1 MNEEQYYTNFQKYI
15 LRTPLLPINNI
26 RQLVKDSVITKESL
40 LNMCD
45 DETVM
50 EALFIA
56 SPSFYREVQKW
67 REGKLPNSKEE
78 DKVMQGLYRYIAR
91 MCTRCT
97 PFGMFAGI
105 TAGTVADKTE
115 IKMSPKETNI
125 TNVRL
130 DMNYVCALAK
140 DIAEIPEIKEQI
152 LFYPNNS
159 MYRIGEKMRYVEYSF
174 NNARRSHHISAVD
187 ASEYLMKII
196 NEAKQGRRLIHLAQ
210 LIVDD
215 EITIDDAKG
224 FIDEV
229 VASQLLTAE
238 LEPTVIGADPLEQM
252 IAVLDKY
259 TDNAVATDIKNKLIG
274 INELIKQPKQ
284 YNDIKQLLSAFTTA
298 YDEKFLFQADML
310 LKPAVNTVSPD
321 IPDKVFKAV
330 TFLNCVTPYFENE
343 NLRRFK
349 EAFYARYEDEEIP
362 LAQALDNE
370 TGVGYLQNTYSGI
383 TPLVD
388 NIVFPAAQQSY
399 QSSTAL
405 PFHLM
410 MQQKLAD
417 TLQHGERQ
425 VSLDESDLNI
435 FEAKWDDTQETL
447 SAFIEMIDDKRFVV
461 KTAGGA
467 SAAYLIG
474 RFCHLDKEIL
484 GLTQEIIQRDEANK
498 DCIYAE
504 IVHLPESRVGNI
516 LHRPTIRQYEIPY
529 LAQSSL
535 PTENQIDLDDLMVSV
550 RYDKILLRS
559 KKHNKLV
566 IPRLTTAHNYSFNA
580 LPVYQFLCDM
590 QNYEKRGGF
599 NFSWGSIENT
609 MPYLPRVV
617 YGDAI
622 LSLETW
628 NFFKKDIDGL
638 NKIKDTDERI
648 DKFMEMAKKKN
659 ISKEVLLEDNDNEL
673 FFDLTNRFCVK
684 ALLDY
689 IKKRFSFTLKEF
701 PFANENSPV
710 KSAEGCYANEMIFA
724 YYKNGKE
731 Q

>member
-1 MNEEQYYTNFQKYI
+1 MDKEQIYTNLQKYI

-26 RQLVKDSVITKESL
+26 RQLVKDGVITKESL
-40 LNMCD
+40 LEVCA

-78 DKVMQGLYRYIAR
+78 DKVMQGLYRYFAR

-105 TAGTVADKTE
+105 TAGTVTDKTE
-115 IKMSPKETNI
+115 IKMSPKETNV

-187 ASEYLMKII
+187 ASEYLMRVI
-196 NEAKQGRRLIHLAQ
+196 NEAKQGRKLLDLAQ

-215 EITIDDAKG
+215 DISIDDAKD

-259 TDNAVATDIKNKLIG
+259 TENAVATDIKNKLIG
-274 INELIKQPKQ
+274 INELIKQPKR
-284 YNDIKQLLSAFTTA
+284 YDDIKQLLSAFTTA
-298 YDEKFLFQADML
+298 YDEKYLFQADML
-310 LKPAVNTVSPD
+310 LKPAVNTVSSD
-321 IPDKVFKAV
+321 IPDQVFKAV
-330 TFLNCVTPYFENE
+330 TFLNRVTPFFENE

-388 NIVFPAAQQSY
+388 NIVFPAAQQNY
-399 QSSTAL
+399 QNSIAL

-410 MQQKLAD
+410 MQQKLAN

-425 VSLDESDLNI
+425 VSLDESDLDI
-435 FEAKWDDTQETL
+435 FEVKWDDTQETL
-447 SAFIEMIDDKRFVV
+447 SAFIEMIDDKHFFV
-461 KTAGGA
+461 KSAGGA

-474 RFCHLDKEIL
+474 RFCHLDKDIL

-498 DCIYAE
+498 DCVYAE

-535 PTENQIDLDDLMVSV
+535 PIENQIDLDDLMVSV

-609 MPYLPRVV
+609 LPYLPRVV
-617 YGDAI
+617 FGDAI
-622 LSLETW
+622 LSLEKW
-628 NFFKKDIDGL
+628 NFFKKDIDSL
-638 NKIKDTDERI
+638 NTIKDTDERI
-648 DKFMEMAKKKN
+648 DKFMEMAKQKN
-659 ISKEVLLEDNDNEL
+659 ISNEVLLEDGDNEL
-673 FFDLTNRFCVK
+673 YFDLTNRFCVK

-701 PFANENSPV
+701 PFANAESPV
-710 KSAEGCYANEMIFA
+710 KSAEGCFANEMIFA
-724 YYKNGKE
+724 YYKQK
-731 Q
+731 QS

>member
-1 MNEEQYYTNFQKYI
+1 MDKEQIYTNLQKYI

-26 RQLVKDSVITKESL
+26 RQLVKDGVITKESL
-40 LNMCD
+40 LEVCA

-67 REGKLPNSKEE
+67 RESKLPNSKEE
-78 DKVMQGLYRYIAR
+78 DKVMQGLYRYFAR

-105 TAGTVADKTE
+105 TAGTVTDKTE
-115 IKMSPKETNI
+115 IKMSPKETNV

-187 ASEYLMKII
+187 ASEYLMRVI
-196 NEAKQGRRLIHLAQ
+196 NEAKQGRKLLDLAQ

-215 EITIDDAKG
+215 DISIDDAKG

-259 TDNAVATDIKNKLIG
+259 TENAVATDIKNKLIG
-274 INELIKQPKQ
+274 INELIKQPKR
-284 YNDIKQLLSAFTTA
+284 YDDIKQLLSAFTTA
-298 YDEKFLFQADML
+298 YDEKYLFQADML
-310 LKPAVNTVSPD
+310 LKPAVNTVSSD
-321 IPDKVFKAV
+321 IPDQVFKAV
-330 TFLNCVTPYFENE
+330 TFLNRVTPFFENE

-388 NIVFPAAQQSY
+388 NIVFPAAQQNY
-399 QSSTAL
+399 QNSIAL

-410 MQQKLAD
+410 MQQKLAN

-425 VSLDESDLNI
+425 VSLDESDLDV
-435 FEAKWDDTQETL
+435 FEVKWDDTQETL
-447 SAFIEMIDDKRFVV
+447 SAFIEMIDDKHFFV
-461 KTAGGA
+461 KSAGGA

-474 RFCHLDKEIL
+474 RFCHLDKDIL

-498 DCIYAE
+498 DCVYAE

-535 PTENQIDLDDLMVSV
+535 PIENQIDLDDLMVSV

-609 MPYLPRVV
+609 LPYLPRVV
-617 YGDAI
+617 FGDAI
-622 LSLETW
+622 LSLEKW
-628 NFFKKDIDGL
+628 NFFKKDIDSL
-638 NKIKDTDERI
+638 NTIKDTDERI
-648 DKFMEMAKKKN
+648 DKFMEMAKQKN
-659 ISKEVLLEDNDNEL
+659 ISNEVLLEDGDNEL
-673 FFDLTNRFCVK
+673 YFDLTNRFCVK

-701 PFANENSPV
+701 PFANAESPV
-710 KSAEGCYANEMIFA
+710 KSAEGCFANEMIFA
-724 YYKNGKE
+724 YYKQK
-731 Q
+731 QS

>member
-1 MNEEQYYTNFQKYI
+1 MDKEQIYTNLQKYI

-26 RQLVKDSVITKESL
+26 RQLVKDGVITKESL
-40 LNMCD
+40 LEVCA

-78 DKVMQGLYRYIAR
+78 DKVMQGLYRYFAR

-105 TAGTVADKTE
+105 TAGTVTDKTE
-115 IKMSPKETNI
+115 IKMSPKETNV

-187 ASEYLMKII
+187 ASEYLMRVI
-196 NEAKQGRRLIHLAQ
+196 NEAKQGRKLLDLAQ

-215 EITIDDAKG
+215 DISIDDAKG

-259 TDNAVATDIKNKLIG
+259 TENAVATDIKNKLIG
-274 INELIKQPKQ
+274 INELIKQPKR
-284 YNDIKQLLSAFTTA
+284 YDDIKQLLSAFTTA
-298 YDEKFLFQADML
+298 YDEKYLFQADML
-310 LKPAVNTVSPD
+310 LKPAVNTVSSD
-321 IPDKVFKAV
+321 IPDQVFKAV
-330 TFLNCVTPYFENE
+330 TFLNRVTPFFENE

-388 NIVFPAAQQSY
+388 NIVFPAAQQNY
-399 QSSTAL
+399 QNSIAL

-410 MQQKLAD
+410 MQQKLAN

-425 VSLDESDLNI
+425 VSLDESDMDI
-435 FEAKWDDTQETL
+435 FEVKWDDTQETL
-447 SAFIEMIDDKRFVV
+447 SAFIEMIDDKHFFV
-461 KTAGGA
+461 KSAGGA

-474 RFCHLDKEIL
+474 RFCHLDKDIL

-498 DCIYAE
+498 DCVYAE

-535 PTENQIDLDDLMVSV
+535 PIENQIDLDDLMVSV

-609 MPYLPRVV
+609 LPYLPRVV
-617 YGDAI
+617 FGDAI
-622 LSLETW
+622 LSLEKW
-628 NFFKKDIDGL
+628 NFFKKDIDSL
-638 NKIKDTDERI
+638 NTIKDTDERI
-648 DKFMEMAKKKN
+648 DKFMEMAKQKN
-659 ISKEVLLEDNDNEL
+659 ISNEVLLEDGDNEL
-673 FFDLTNRFCVK
+673 YFDLTNRFCVK

-701 PFANENSPV
+701 PFANAESPV
-710 KSAEGCYANEMIFA
+710 KSAEGCFANEMIFA
-724 YYKNGKE
+724 YYKQK
-731 Q
+731 QS

>member
-1 MNEEQYYTNFQKYI
+1 MNEEQNYTNFQRYI
-15 LRTPLLPINNI
+15 LRTPLLPINYI
-26 RQLVKDSVITKESL
+26 RRLVKDGVITKDAL
-40 LNMCD
+40 LDACA
-45 DETVM
+45 DEAVM
-50 EALFIA
+50 EALFLA

-78 DKVMQGLYRYIAR
+78 DKVMQGLYRYLAR

-105 TAGTVADKTE
+105 TAGTVADKTD
-115 IKMSPKETNI
+115 IKMSPKETNV

-174 NNARRSHHISAVD
+174 SNARRSHHISAVD
-187 ASEYLMKII
+187 ASEYLMRII

-215 EITIDDAKG
+215 EITIDDAKA
-224 FIDEV
+224 FIDEI
-229 VASQLLTAE
+229 VASQLLTSE

-252 IAVLDKY
+252 ISVLNKY
-259 TDNAVATDIKNKLIG
+259 PENAVVTDIKNKLIG
-274 INELIKQPKQ
+274 INELIKQPKR
-284 YNDIKQLLSAFTTA
+284 YNDVKQLLSAFTTA

-310 LKPAVNTVSPD
+310 LRPAVNTVSPD
-321 IPDKVFKAV
+321 IPEDVFKAV
-330 TFLNCVTPYFENE
+330 ALLNRVTPYFENE

-349 EAFYARYEDEEIP
+349 EAFYNRYEDEEIP

-370 TGVGYLQNTYSGI
+370 TGIGYLQNTYSGI

-388 NIVFPAAQQSY
+388 NIIFPAAQQNY
-399 QSSTAL
+399 KNSSAL
-405 PFHLM
+405 PFHLL

-417 TLQHGERQ
+417 TLKQGERQ
-425 VSLDESDLNI
+425 VTLDDSDLDA
-435 FEAKWDDTQETL
+435 FEANYDDLHETI
-447 SAFIEMIDDKRFVV
+447 SAFIEMIDDKHFVV

-474 RFCHLDKEIL
+474 RFCHLDKDIL
-484 GLTQEIIQRDEANK
+484 GLTKEIIEKDEANK
-498 DCIYAE
+498 NCVYAE
-504 IVHLPESRVGNI
+504 VVHLPESRVGNI

-535 PTENQIDLDDLMVSV
+535 PIENQIDLDDLMISV
-550 RYDKILLRS
+550 RYDRIMLRS
-559 KKHNKLV
+559 KRHNKMV
-566 IPRLTTAHNYSFNA
+566 IPRLTTAHNYSVNA

-590 QNYEKRGGF
+590 QHYEKRGGF
-599 NFSWGSIENT
+599 NFSWGSIENS

-622 LSLETW
+622 LSLEKW
-628 NFFKKDIDGL
+628 NFFKKDIDSL
-638 NKIKDTDERI
+638 NKTKDLEERI
-648 DKFMEMAKKKN
+648 DKFMEMAKNKN
-659 ISKEVLLEDNDNEL
+659 ISNEVLLEDGDNEL
-673 FFDLTNRFCVK
+673 YFDLTNRFCVK

-689 IKKRFSFTLKEF
+689 IKKRFSFTLIEF
-701 PFANENSPV
+701 PFADENSPV

-724 YYKNGKE
+724 YFKQK
-731 Q
+731 QS

>member
-1 MNEEQYYTNFQKYI
+1 MNEEQKYTSFQRYI
-15 LRTPLLPINNI
+15 LRTPLLPINYI
-26 RQLVKDSVITKESL
+26 RRLVKDGVIIKDAL
-40 LNMCD
+40 LDACA
-45 DETVM
+45 DEAVM
-50 EALFIA
+50 EALFLA

-78 DKVMQGLYRYIAR
+78 DKVMQGLYRYLAR

-105 TAGTVADKTE
+105 TAGTVADKTD

-187 ASEYLMKII
+187 ASDYLMRII
-196 NEAKQGRRLIHLAQ
+196 NEAKQGRRLIQLAQ

-215 EITIDDAKG
+215 EITIDDAKA

-229 VASQLLTAE
+229 VASQLLTSE

-252 IAVLDKY
+252 ISVLDKY
-259 TDNAVATDIKNKLIG
+259 SENAVATDIKNKLIG
-274 INELIKQPKQ
+274 INELIKQPKR
-284 YNDIKQLLSAFTTA
+284 YNDVKQLLSAFTTA

-310 LKPAVNTVSPD
+310 LKPAVNTVSQD
-321 IPDKVFKAV
+321 IPEDVFKAV
-330 TFLNCVTPYFENE
+330 ALLNRVTPYFENE

-349 EAFYARYEDEEIP
+349 EAFYNRYEDEEIP

-370 TGVGYLQNTYSGI
+370 TGIGYLQNTYSGI

-388 NIVFPAAQQSY
+388 NILFPPAQQNY
-399 QSSTAL
+399 KNSSAS

-417 TLQHGERQ
+417 TLKQGERQ
-425 VSLDESDLNI
+425 VTLDESDFDS
-435 FEAKWDDTQETL
+435 FEMKWDDMQETI
-447 SAFIEMIDDKRFVV
+447 SAFIEMIDDKRFVM

-474 RFCHLDKEIL
+474 RFCHLDKDIL
-484 GLTQEIIQRDEANK
+484 GLTQDIIEKDEANK
-498 DCIYAE
+498 DCVYAE

-535 PTENQIDLDDLMVSV
+535 PLENQIDLDDLMISV
-550 RYDKILLRS
+550 RYDKIFLRS
-559 KKHNKLV
+559 KRHNKLV
-566 IPRLTTAHNYSFNA
+566 IPRLTTAHNYSVNA

-590 QNYEKRGGF
+590 QHYEKRGGF
-599 NFSWGSIENT
+599 NFSWGSIENS

-617 YGDAI
+617 YGDAV
-622 LSLETW
+622 LSLEKW
-628 NFFKKDIDGL
+628 NFFKKDIDSL
-638 NKIKDTDERI
+638 NKTKDLEERI
-648 DKFMEMAKKKN
+648 DRFMEMAKNKN
-659 ISKEVLLEDNDNEL
+659 ISNEVLLEDGDNEL
-673 FFDLTNRFCVK
+673 YFDLTNRFCVK
-684 ALLDY
+684 TLLDY
-689 IKKRFSFTLKEF
+689 IKKRLSFTLIEF
-701 PFANENSPV
+701 PFADENSPV

-724 YYKNGKE
+724 YYKQK
-731 Q
+731 QS

>member
-1 MNEEQYYTNFQKYI
+1 MNEEQKYTSFQRYI
-15 LRTPLLPINNI
+15 LRTPLLPINYI
-26 RQLVKDSVITKESL
+26 RRLVKDGVITKDAL
-40 LNMCD
+40 LDACA
-45 DETVM
+45 DEAVM
-50 EALFIA
+50 EALFLA

-78 DKVMQGLYRYIAR
+78 DKVMQGLYRYLAR

-105 TAGTVADKTE
+105 TAGTVADKTD
-115 IKMSPKETNI
+115 IKMSPKETNV

-174 NNARRSHHISAVD
+174 SNARRSHHISAVD
-187 ASEYLMKII
+187 ASEYLMRII

-215 EITIDDAKG
+215 EITIDDAKA
-224 FIDEV
+224 FIDEI
-229 VASQLLTAE
+229 VASQLLTSE

-252 IAVLDKY
+252 ISVLNKY
-259 TDNAVATDIKNKLIG
+259 PENAVATDIKNKLIG
-274 INELIKQPKQ
+274 INELIKQPKR
-284 YNDIKQLLSAFTTA
+284 YNDVKQLLSAFTTA

-310 LKPAVNTVSPD
+310 LRPAVNTVSPD
-321 IPDKVFKAV
+321 IPEDVFKAV
-330 TFLNCVTPYFENE
+330 ALLNRVTPYFENE

-349 EAFYARYEDEEIP
+349 EAFYNRYEDEEIP

-370 TGVGYLQNTYSGI
+370 TGIGYLQNTYSGI

-388 NIVFPAAQQSY
+388 NIIFPAAQQNY
-399 QSSTAL
+399 KNSSAL
-405 PFHLM
+405 PFHLL

-417 TLQHGERQ
+417 TLKQGERQ
-425 VSLDESDLNI
+425 VTLDDSDLDA
-435 FEAKWDDTQETL
+435 FEANYDDLHETI
-447 SAFIEMIDDKRFVV
+447 SAFIEMIDDKHFVV

-474 RFCHLDKEIL
+474 RFCHLDKDIL
-484 GLTQEIIQRDEANK
+484 GLTKEIIEKDEANK
-498 DCIYAE
+498 NCVYAE
-504 IVHLPESRVGNI
+504 VVHLPESRVGNI

-535 PTENQIDLDDLMVSV
+535 PIENQIDLDDLMISV
-550 RYDKILLRS
+550 RYDRIMLRS
-559 KKHNKLV
+559 KRHNKMV
-566 IPRLTTAHNYSFNA
+566 IPRLTTAHNYSVNA

-590 QNYEKRGGF
+590 QHYEKRGGF
-599 NFSWGSIENT
+599 NFSWGSIENS

-622 LSLETW
+622 LSLEKW
-628 NFFKKDIDGL
+628 NFFKKDIDSL
-638 NKIKDTDERI
+638 NKTKDLEERI
-648 DKFMEMAKKKN
+648 DKFMEMAKNKN
-659 ISKEVLLEDNDNEL
+659 ISNEVLLEDGDNEL
-673 FFDLTNRFCVK
+673 YFDLTNRFCVK

-689 IKKRFSFTLKEF
+689 IKKRFSFTLIEF
-701 PFANENSPV
+701 PFADENSPV

-724 YYKNGKE
+724 YFKQK
-731 Q
+731 QS